1 MDNSPI
7 LRTADAQDPQIR
19 ARLLNLRNAALAVD
33 GQSAFND
40 QALADLAA
48 GRRSLLV
55 VEDAPGVSP
64 STDAGL
70 LGAAILGQ
78 GELEFTITPSHR
90 RRGLGAKLLEQALA
104 EHGAAENGAAD
115 DGAAEKSA
123 VANSAVANSAV
134 ANNAAANST
143 DDNSGDLLAWSHG
156 DHPGAR
162 VLAARTRF
170 FPVRTLLQL
179 RRSESAEQL
188 APTSPDPSI
197 TTFRVGTD
205 ESAWL
210 QLNSLAFAHH
220 PEQGRLTL
228 ADLENRMAEPWFSA
242 KNFLVMHNAD
252 GDLVGFNWLKV
263 EPENPQ
269 TGEIYAIGVHPG
281 SAGKGIGRRLMN
293 AGLARLESIG
303 ATTTTLYVEADN
315 VPAVA
320 LYRSLGFTDH
330 TVDVQYLRTGA

>member
-40 QALADLAA
+40 QALADLTA

-104 EHGAAENGAAD
+104 EHGAAEN
-115 DGAAEKSA
+115 SA
-123 VANSAVANSAV
+123 VENSADENSADE
-134 ANNAAANST
+134 NSADENT
-143 DDNSGDLLAWSHG
+143 GALLAWSHG

-170 FPVRTLLQL
+170 SPVRTLLQL
-179 RRSESAEQL
+179 RRGESAEQL
-188 APTSPDPSI
+188 DQTVPDPSI

-210 QLNSLAFAHH
+210 KLNSLAFAHH

-242 KNFLVMHNAD
+242 ENFLVMHNAD

-303 ATTTTLYVEADN
+303 ATSTTLYVEADN

-330 TVDVQYLRTGA
+330 TVDVQYLRTGV